1 LFLLDSIIICFAK
14 TLLKSIHVNASG
26 GTSVSMMQV
35 VGSVMIN
42 KYSEGY
48 LGARYYEG
56 NEYFPAQL
64 VIILVIV
71 SVDTHFQEI
80 ESGWIIWIGV
90 CILSF
95 LGCRYID
102 MVESLCSKRAL
113 EAFRLDLAKWGGK
126 ILHSLALAA
135 ISILL
140 TCHTFL
146 TYLYAFKPLLH

>member
-80 ESGWIIWIGV
+80 E
-90 CILSF
+90 F
-95 LGCRYID
+95 
-102 MVESLCSKRAL
+102 A
-113 EAFRLDLAKWGGK
+113 
-126 ILHSLALAA
+126 
-135 ISILL
+135 
-140 TCHTFL
+140 
-146 TYLYAFKPLLH
+146 

>member
-1 LFLLDSIIICFAK
+1 
-14 TLLKSIHVNASG
+14 
-26 GTSVSMMQV
+26 MMQV

-80 ESGWIIWIGV
+80 ESG
-90 CILSF
+90 
-95 LGCRYID
+95 
-102 MVESLCSKRAL
+102 
-113 EAFRLDLAKWGGK
+113 
-126 ILHSLALAA
+126 
-135 ISILL
+135 
-140 TCHTFL
+140 
-146 TYLYAFKPLLH
+146 